1 MILGVIALGIP
12 AGVASKGDHLL
23 TCFIAFL
30 VFEFCVGVYFP
41 TVGVVKSEVVPE
53 RVRSTMYN
61 FYRVP
66 LNVIVVCLL
75 LTNLPMK
82 RVFAT
87 CAVLLGVG
95 FICNMLIEPS

>member
-1 MILGVIALGIP
+1 M
-12 AGVASKGDHLL
+12 

-41 TVGVVKSEVVPE
+41 TIGVVKSEVVPE

-75 LTNLPMK
+75 LTNISMTK
-82 RVFAT
+82 VYAT
-87 CAVLLGVG
+87 CAVLLGVAFVCNALVALPTSSKGSQDAKEG
-95 FICNMLIEPS
+95 FAKAV